1 MNEPGPDRSSPR
13 VGSAV
18 AIAAAVICLV
28 GLGVRLSIRDS
39 IDATGIVYYA
49 TPWPVLAATVML
61 MAGGLRLRNHSRWTR
76 PVATVGLISLASWL
90 FLSYSTSSTP
100 RLTPSA
106 LTCLSWNT
114 DHGRAGWSR
123 IAQAI
128 RSEPVDLVCLVEA
141 GPTEPAHERFW
152 QAAFPDHATGNLGS
166 GILVLVR
173 DGTIRQVGSG
183 SIDGNARFRQFDVSC
198 RGERLTV
205 LVVDVRSTPWVSRR
219 SALEKLVRLIKP
231 LGDQPVLIT
240 GDFNTPSDSAC
251 FDTWRTPLKNA
262 WEAAG
267 NGFRPTWPVPLP
279 MLDLDQCWG
288 NRHVDF
294 VRCRGGWSSWSDH
307 RPLITTFT
315 VNRPQ

>member
-1 MNEPGPDRSSPR
+1 VGFLEFEDDRLDLLNRVTLKFNEPVRGIDGSELRLNG
-13 VGSAV
+13 GSAI
-18 AIAAAVICLV
+18 AIDGEA
-28 GLGVRLSIRDS
+28 D
-39 IDATGIVYYA
+39 TWTFQFEYA
-49 TPWPVLAATVML
+49 DYGEVVLT
-61 MAGGLRLRNHSRWTR
+61 
-76 PVATVGLISLASWL
+76 
-90 FLSYSTSSTP
+90 
-100 RLTPSA
+100 
-106 LTCLSWNT
+106 WNT
-114 DHGRAGWSR
+114 DHGQSGWRR

-128 RSEPVDLVCLVEA
+128 RSEHADLVCLVEA
-141 GPTEPAHERFW
+141 GPTDPSHERFW

-219 SALEKLVRLIKP
+219 SALEKLVRLIEP

-262 WEAAG
+262 WETAG

-279 MLDLDQCWG
+279 MLDLAQCWG

-294 VRCRGGWSSWSDH
+294 VHCRGGWSSWSDH

>member
-1 MNEPGPDRSSPR
+1 M
-13 VGSAV
+13 GSAV
-18 AIAAAVICLV
+18 AIAAAVVCLV
-28 GLGVRLSIRDS
+28 GVGVRLSIRDS
-39 IDATGIVYYA
+39 IDATGVVYYA
-49 TPWPVLAATVML
+49 TPWPVLAALVML
-61 MAGGLRLRNHSRWTR
+61 VAGGLRLRNHSRWTR

-100 RLTPSA
+100 RLAPSA

-123 IAQAI
+123 IAQTI
-128 RSEPVDLVCLVEA
+128 RSESADLVCLVEA

-205 LVVDVRSTPWVSRR
+205 VVVDVRSTPWVSRR

-231 LGDQPVLIT
+231 LDDRPVLIT

>member
-1 MNEPGPDRSSPR
+1 M
-13 VGSAV
+13 
-18 AIAAAVICLV
+18 AAAVTCLV
-28 GLGVRLSIRDS
+28 GAGVRLSIRDS
-39 IDATGIVYYA
+39 VDVLGVVYYA
-49 TPWPVLAATVML
+49 TPWPVLAALML
-61 MAGGLRLRNHSRWTR
+61 LVAGGLRLRNHSRWTR
-76 PVATVGLISLASWL
+76 PVATVGLISLACWL
-90 FLSYSTSSTP
+90 ILSYSAAPETRYS
-100 RLTPSA
+100 PSA

-114 DHGRAGWSR
+114 DHGHSGWRR

-128 RSEPVDLVCLVEA
+128 RSEPTDLVCLVEA
-141 GPTEPAHERFW
+141 GPTEPSHERFW
-152 QAAFPDHATGNLGS
+152 QTAFPDHAMGGLGS

-173 DGTIRQVGSG
+173 DGTIRQVHSG

-198 RGERLTV
+198 RGERLTL

-219 SALEKLVRLIKP
+219 SALEKLVRLIEP

-251 FDTWRTPLKNA
+251 FDTWRIQLQNA

-267 NGFRPTWPVPLP
+267 NGFRPTRPVPLP

-288 NRHVDF
+288 NRLVDF
-294 VRCRGGWSSWSDH
+294 VHCRGGWSSWSDH

-315 VNRPQ
+315 VNRPR

>member
-1 MNEPGPDRSSPR
+1 M
-13 VGSAV
+13 GSAV
-18 AIAAAVICLV
+18 AIAAAVVCLV
-28 GLGVRLSIRDS
+28 GVGVRLSIRDS
-39 IDATGIVYYA
+39 IDATGVVYYA
-49 TPWPVLAATVML
+49 TPWPVLAALVML
-61 MAGGLRLRNHSRWTR
+61 VAGGLRLRNHSRWTR

-100 RLTPSA
+100 RLAPSA

-123 IAQAI
+123 IAQTI
-128 RSEPVDLVCLVEA
+128 RSEPADLVCLVEA

-231 LGDQPVLIT
+231 LGDRPVLIT

-294 VRCRGGWSSWSDH
+294 VHCRGGWSSWSDH

>member
-1 MNEPGPDRSSPR
+1 M
-13 VGSAV
+13 GSAV
-18 AIAAAVICLV
+18 AIAAAVVCLV
-28 GLGVRLSIRDS
+28 GVGVRLSIRDS
-39 IDATGIVYYA
+39 IDATGVVYYA
-49 TPWPVLAATVML
+49 TPWPVLAALVML
-61 MAGGLRLRNHSRWTR
+61 VAGGLRLRNHSRWTR

-100 RLTPSA
+100 RLAPSA

-123 IAQAI
+123 IAQTI
-128 RSEPVDLVCLVEA
+128 RSESADLVCLVEA

-205 LVVDVRSTPWVSRR
+205 VVVDVRSTPWVSRR

-231 LGDQPVLIT
+231 LDDRPVLIT

-294 VRCRGGWSSWSDH
+294 VHCRGGWSSWSDH